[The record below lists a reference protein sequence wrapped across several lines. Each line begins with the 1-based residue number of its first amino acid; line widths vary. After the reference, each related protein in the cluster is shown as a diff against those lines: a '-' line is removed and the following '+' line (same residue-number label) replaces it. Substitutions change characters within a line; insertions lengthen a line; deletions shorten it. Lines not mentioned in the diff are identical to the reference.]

1 MMRAGPAALPAVL
14 LVLAALTACGSDQD
28 RYCDA
33 VEGHQEELTLIAA
46 EEGRVF
52 DSLPI
57 WRDLEQ
63 AAPRD
68 IGAEWG
74 VVVDALEGLHGA
86 VEAAGVD
93 ARYDAEDPP
102 PGVTADEQEAISRA
116 AARLGGERVVA
127 AMSSLEQHALD
138 VCGTPLSR

>member
-1 MMRAGPAALPAVL
+1 MRRARSAMAAL
-14 LVLAALTACGSDQD
+14 LVLAVLSGCGSDRD

-33 VEGHQEELTLIAA
+33 VESHQEELTRIAA

-57 WRDLEQ
+57 WRDLEEQ
-63 AAPRD
+63 SPRD
-68 IGAEWG
+68 IEAEWG
-74 VVVDALEGLHGA
+74 VVVDALEELHGA

-93 ARYDAEDPP
+93 AGYDAEDPP
-102 PGVTADEQEAISRA
+102 PGVTEAQQQEISRA

>member
-1 MMRAGPAALPAVL
+1 MTPARSATVAL

-33 VEGHQEELTLIAA
+33 VESHQEELSGIAA

-57 WRDLEQ
+57 WRDLQ
-63 AAPRD
+63 QQAPRD
-68 IGAEWG
+68 IEAEWG
-74 VVVDALEGLHGA
+74 VVVDALEGLHDV

-93 ARYDAEDPP
+93 EDYDAEDPP
-102 PGVTADEQEAISRA
+102 PGVSEDQQQAISRA
-116 AARLGGERVVA
+116 AARLGGERVVT
-127 AMSSLEQHALD
+127 AMASLEQHALD